1 MDNCNLTLLTKEHVQ
16 PTYTAH
22 EIFVIESQGS
32 AVIDTACTRTVCGE
46 NWFNQYLGSVDH
58 DLVKTSD
65 SHRLFRFGD
74 GKVVY
79 SFKHASIPAKIG
91 KTYSKIET
99 EVVKSEIPLLL
110 SKSSLKKAG
119 TVLDLRND
127 KAIMFNEPVEL
138 EFTSSGHYCVNLL
151 DSLHSKTDNI
161 DEEVV
166 LAVESGMTEKEKKRT
181 LTKLHKQFGHASAER
196 LSKSLKNAG
205 TSDKQLL
212 DMLEKVTMECEVC
225 AVHKRPVARPV
236 VGFPLA
242 TEYNETVAVDLHE
255 LEAHRTWYL
264 HIIDEFTRFS
274 AGCIM
279 QKKKSLYR
287 TCRHWTETFVHKMDM
302 HLKRKLRRH

>member
-32 AVIDTACTRTVCGE
+32 AVIDTACIRTACGE
-46 NWFNQYLGSVDH
+46 NWLNQYLGSADH

-65 SHRLFRFGD
+65 CHRLFRFGD
-74 GKVVY
+74 GEDVY

-91 KTYSKIET
+91 TTYCKIET

-119 TVLDLRND
+119 TVLDLRN
-127 KAIMFNEPVEL
+127 KPVEL
-138 EFTSSGHYCVNLL
+138 EFTSSGHYCINLL

-181 LTKLHKQFGHASAER
+181 LTKLHKQFEHASAER
-196 LSKSLKNAG
+196 LSKLLKNAG

-212 DMLEKVTMECEVC
+212 NIMKKVTMECEVC

-274 AGCIM
+274 DGCII
-279 QKKKSLYR
+279 
-287 TCRHWTETFVHKMDM
+287 
-302 HLKRKLRRH
+302 